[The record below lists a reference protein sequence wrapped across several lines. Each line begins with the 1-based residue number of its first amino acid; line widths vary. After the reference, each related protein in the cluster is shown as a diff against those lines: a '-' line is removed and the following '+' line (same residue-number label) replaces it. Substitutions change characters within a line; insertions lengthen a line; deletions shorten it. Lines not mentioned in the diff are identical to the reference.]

1 MILMGAGGQ
10 AQGSRRKAPSPGDGR
25 SGRNSGAPAIG
36 AIDLL
41 EEVEPG
47 NKKGVAPKRLRCC
60 VFGVVKPH
68 GRQNSPRWL
77 TSGCERGPP
86 ASPITIPPSLESL
99 PVVWVRCDGHRTTS
113 PTEMVELAPMPAAI
127 LPAGACRRLGR

>member
-1 MILMGAGGQ
+1 MALRCAGSLRILERPCPPQPGCQGGDMILMGAGGQ

-77 TSGCERGPP
+77 TSGCE
-86 ASPITIPPSLESL
+86 
-99 PVVWVRCDGHRTTS
+99 
-113 PTEMVELAPMPAAI
+113 
-127 LPAGACRRLGR
+127 